1 MSLTKVTYS
10 MIDGNIAN
18 VKDYGAVGD
27 NTTDDTAA
35 IQAALDAEQNVYI
48 PPTGT
53 FYKITAPLEIPNG
66 CTLYMDGASIRST
79 VAGIMRFPS
88 GGRSSV
94 YASSS
99 VLQTDTATAGAALA
113 LADDA
118 TTVTE
123 AKIYG
128 FPLIIQTNEII
139 DTASRGIDMSGFYRS
154 YLEVKVNNFYYGIY
168 GDGDNGGTF
177 ATYYNVLQ
185 KPDIRCGSTGYA
197 IWLTNLCNATSI
209 ISPFISGNAIGY
221 GGIVFEDTDSCNVVG
236 GYIEG
241 FAANS
246 ASVGIKILDSNSITC
261 IGQALDQTGSDATGS
276 YAIRLSGT
284 TVGCSII
291 NPQFGGAWNDSTR
304 LLLNNASGKNTF
316 LGNGYTNVFALG
328 QAAASIQTEGTF
340 VNQLSITTTSNS
352 VDYQTIKTYRGN
364 EGLLLSTVVD
374 AGSGASSYSGIYFGT
389 GSPEGVY
396 TAVAGSIFMRKGGG
410 AGTSFYVKETG
421 SGNTGWAAK

>member
-27 NTTDDTAA
+27 NSTDDTAA
-35 IQAALDAEQNVYI
+35 IQAALDAENNVYI

-66 CTLYMDGASIRST
+66 CTLYMDGAAIRST
-79 VAGIMRFPS
+79 VGGIFRFPS
-88 GGRSSV
+88 GGRTSV
-94 YASSS
+94 YASGS
-99 VLQTDTATAGAALA
+99 VLQTDTSTAAPALA
-113 LADDA
+113 IESGASS
-118 TTVTE
+118 VTE
-123 AKIYG
+123 VKIYG
-128 FPLIIQTNEII
+128 FPSIIQTNEII
-139 DTASRGIDMSGFYRS
+139 NAASCGIDMSGFYRS

-168 GDGDNGGTF
+168 GDGDNGGTL

-185 KPDIRCGSTGYA
+185 KPDIRCGKQGYA
-197 IWLTNLCNATSI
+197 IWLTNLCNATTI
-209 ISPFISGNAIGY
+209 ISPFISGAAIGY

-236 GYIEG
+236 GYVEG
-241 FAANS
+241 FASNT
-246 ASVGIKILDSNSITC
+246 ASVGLKLIDSDGITC
-261 IGQALDQTGSDATGS
+261 TGTAFDQTAGDVAAN
-276 YAIRLSGT
+276 YAINLNGT
-284 TVGCSII
+284 TAGCSII

-328 QAAASIQTEGTF
+328 QTSVSLQTEGTF
-340 VNQLSITTTSNS
+340 VNQLSVTTTSGS
-352 VDYQTIKTYRGN
+352 VDYQSIKTFRGN
-364 EGLLLSTVVD
+364 EGLLLSTIVD
-374 AGSGASSYSGIYFGT
+374 AGSGPSGYSGIYFGT

-410 AGTSFYVKETG
+410 TGSSFYVKETG